1 MTFADSVN
9 DHYYFKDKQDIIS
22 IHTAI
27 QHLSHPGGGSD
38 MDTAFSEAR
47 RLFSSA
53 EGGRSLV
60 TRLLVIATDADFICK
75 LKYKISSDSLF
86 TKFAPDQTARVHEQ
100 KTSQQNHLI
109 IQFILRIQFQTN
121 IQIVDSILISD
132 TALSFNRVK
141 VNQLQRERRWETSK
155 DKIPFSKF
163 VYTWK
168 VIA

>member
-38 MDTAFSEAR
+38 MDIAFSEAR

-60 TRLLVIATDADFICK
+60 TRVLVIATDADFICK
-75 LKYKISSDSLF
+75 LKYRISSDSVYQICAGSNGYSTRTEDVT
-86 TKFAPDQTARVHEQ
+86 TKPFNFPTYF
-100 KTSQQNHLI
+100 KN
-109 IQFILRIQFQTN
+109 RIRN
-121 IQIVDSILISD
+121 
-132 TALSFNRVK
+132 
-141 VNQLQRERRWETSK
+141 
-155 DKIPFSKF
+155 
-163 VYTWK
+163 
-168 VIA
+168 